1 MKKSMV
7 IDLVGSVLRRY
18 NTGHYSYNETKHAK
32 EILTV
37 LEDLKLLKPTHE
49 ILTVLEDLKLLKP
62 THEKTIVRRDLEL
75 MPYEDTI
82 TVEGWEDE

>member
-1 MKKSMV
+1 MKKSMI

-32 EILTV
+32 EILA
-37 LEDLKLLKPTHE
+37 
-49 ILTVLEDLKLLKP
+49 VLEDLKLLKP

>member
-49 ILTVLEDLKLLKP
+49 
-62 THEKTIVRRDLEL
+62 KTIVRRDLEL